1 MSLKDKL
8 LTEGMKLIQNPAV
21 GKLLQDERF
30 MRLVV
35 LAMSMPGRVSTFTT
49 DQKERFAK
57 ELGLVTQEE
66 HAQLRRQ
73 LSALEDTVRRMERKH
88 G

>member
-1 MSLKDKL
+1 MSIKNKL
-8 LTEGMKLIQNPAV
+8 FSEGAKLASNPAV
-21 GKLLQDERF
+21 HKLLQDERF
-30 MRLVV
+30 MKLVV

-66 HAQLRRQ
+66 HAQLKRQ
-73 LSALEDTVRRMERKH
+73 VVALEDTLRRIERKL

>member
-8 LTEGMKLIQNPAV
+8 VAEGMKLTQSPAV

-35 LAMSMPGRVSTFTT
+35 LAMSMPGKVSTFTAE
-49 DQKERFAK
+49 QKERFAK
-57 ELGLVTQEE
+57 EMGLATSDEVRD
-66 HAQLRRQ
+66 LKRQ
-73 LSALEDTVRRMERKH
+73 LSALEDTVRRLERKIA
-88 G
+88 

>member
-1 MSLKDKL
+1 MSLKNRLISEGAKL
-8 LTEGMKLIQNPAV
+8 ASNPSV
-21 GKLLQDERF
+21 HKLLQDERF

-49 DQKERFAK
+49 DQKERFAR

-73 LSALEDTVRRMERKH
+73 LTALEDTVRRMERKH